1 MPYIDHAGTGNVLLA
16 IDTATATASVAL
28 YDMKNEVLLAES
40 TWQARRRHTEEL
52 LTTTQ
57 ALMAQLE
64 LSPAQLSSLAVTIGP
79 GSFTGV
85 RIGLSV
91 IKGIGVGLPQPPQVV
106 GLPTLT
112 VTAAPWLPLAQATTA
127 QLWAYIQAGRGRY
140 NWAIFTEKLYRPS
153 ATDHFAG
160 TAADFAA
167 ALATNNQQPI
177 WLVGEV
183 APDLLNLV
191 APLPHV
197 LVVDEVSAMRRAGI
211 LARLASQEIRAGEVD
226 NLGTLQ
232 PLYLQGP

>member
-28 YDMKNEVLLAES
+28 YDLNNEVLLAES

-64 LSPAQLSSLAVTIGP
+64 LLPAQLSSLAVTIGP

-112 VTAAPWLPLAQATTA
+112 VTAAPWLALAQAASA

-140 NWAIFTEKLYRPS
+140 NWAIFAEKLDRPS

-160 TAADFAA
+160 TAAEFAA
-167 ALATNNQQPI
+167 ALATNSQQPI

-197 LVVDEVSAMRRAGI
+197 LVVDGVSAMRRAGI
-211 LARLASQEIRAGEVD
+211 LAYLAAQAINAGKVD